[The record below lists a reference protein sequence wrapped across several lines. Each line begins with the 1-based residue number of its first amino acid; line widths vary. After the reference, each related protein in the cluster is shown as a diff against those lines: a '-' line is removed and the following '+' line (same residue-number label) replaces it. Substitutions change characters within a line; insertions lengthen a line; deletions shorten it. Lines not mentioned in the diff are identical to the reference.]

1 MKELRNLSK
10 VGIKE
15 FFLHIYPI
23 SIVEGLSRAAGTC
36 DIATLRRKIEFQI
49 DTTSSE

>member
-36 DIATLRRKIEFQI
+36 DIATLRIEFQI